1 MLKTIFYAR
10 STLERNTEMYKEIT
24 IDHLALTFPKLTAIY
39 LCPKACFKDA
49 TGIFLC
55 GGNL

>member
-1 MLKTIFYAR
+1 
-10 STLERNTEMYKEIT
+10 MYKEIS
-24 IDHLALTFPKLTAIY
+24 IDHLALTFPKLVAIY

-55 GGNL
+55 RETLRVYVWPSNMLS